1 MCVLLCLA
9 SLAEQNV
16 LCNLRLWKLDGLQ
29 LRAIMNITALDMII
43 LFPIREYIIFLYKI
57 LHGKLTYNQFSW

>member
-29 LRAIMNITALDMII
+29 LRAIMNITAMNII
-43 LFPIREYIIFLYKI
+43 LQAIFLSLSFISLRYMPSSGVVG
-57 LHGKLTYNQFSW
+57 LHS